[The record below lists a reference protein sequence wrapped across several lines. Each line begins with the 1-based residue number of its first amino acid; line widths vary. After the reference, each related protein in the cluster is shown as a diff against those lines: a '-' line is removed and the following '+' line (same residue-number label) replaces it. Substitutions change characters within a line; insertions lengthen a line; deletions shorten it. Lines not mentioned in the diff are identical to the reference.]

1 MKSIL
6 NKVLKHKSVA
16 KEEWETQYENG
27 EWRFLTNIEELGHY
41 SIIQGYLLY
50 YEKTKSI
57 LDVGCG
63 EGVLQQ
69 RLSKVG
75 YQRYFGIDLSEQAI
89 RIARINEN
97 VTTRFM
103 QVRAEN
109 FKTEEKYDAI
119 IFNEILY
126 YSEDPI
132 SLLQKYEHYLSED
145 GIIIISMCVHRR
157 STRIWKTLSSK
168 YSFLDDTKIHNK
180 TGNKWI
186 CKCFRLP

>member
-1 MKSIL
+1 MKFIL
-6 NKVLKHKSVA
+6 NKMLKHKSVT
-16 KEEWETQYENG
+16 KEGWETQYENG

-50 YEKTKSI
+50 YEKTESI

-69 RLSKVG
+69 RLNKVG
-75 YQRYFGIDLSEQAI
+75 YGRYVGIDLSEQAI
-89 RIARINEN
+89 SIARMNEN

-126 YSEDPI
+126 YFDDPI
-132 SLLQKYEHYLSED
+132 SLLQHYEQYLSKD

-157 STRIWKTLSSK
+157 STRIWEKLSSK
-168 YSFLDDTKIHNK
+168 YSFLDDTKIYNR

-186 CKCFRLP
+186 CKCFRF